1 MSSVVLTSI
10 ETFEGDRCVDIFE
23 REDGT
28 FGFEEFRRDPETASG
43 WFKTGNFGQ
52 KIFLNEATAFEG
64 ARQSVQWVDL
74 ELQISGRHLNNGRK
88 KN

>member
-28 FGFEEFRRDPETASG
+28 FGFEEFRRDPETALG

-52 KIFLNEATAFEG
+52 KIFLNEATAVEG
-64 ARQSVQWVDL
+64 ARQSVKWLDL
-74 ELQISGRHLNNGRK
+74 ELQISERQFNNGRK
-88 KN
+88 KI